1 MQIKSDLRKQMISKR
16 SSLDCQ
22 YRMRAGNS
30 ISENSLLLEQLRAAD
45 TVLCYISIGSEM
57 PTNGII
63 DYCLKNGI
71 RIAAPVCKG
80 GNILFRYITAYDD
93 LAPGSFS
100 IPEPKSSCPAALIT
114 PAAVCITPAVCYNEN
129 GFRIGYGKGYY
140 DRFFAQ
146 NKCVKIGLCYEESI
160 VDFDPEENDVAVDMI
175 VTEHRFRR
183 LNNGQ

>member
-1 MQIKSDLRKQMISKR
+1 MQIKSNLRKQMISKR
-16 SSLDCQ
+16 SSFDCQ
-22 YRMRAGNS
+22 YRMRAGNR
-30 ISENSLLLEQLRAAD
+30 ISENPLLLEQLRSTD

-71 RIAAPVCKG
+71 NIAVPVCKG
-80 GNILFRYITAYDD
+80 DNILFKYITSHDD

-100 IPEPKSSCPAALIT
+100 IPEPKSSCSAAVIT
-114 PAAVCITPAVCYNEN
+114 PDTVCITPAVCYNEN

-160 VDFDPEENDVAVDMI
+160 VEFDPEENDVAVDMI